1 MKTNNFKLNKQSK
14 IIITVGLV
22 DCFLTSL
29 TGSTAFMLAKS
40 WDNQEGFSEL
50 HYRMFI
56 AYPAACVVV
65 FLVFPYLVPNLTA
78 ALEKKLA

>member
-1 MKTNNFKLNKQSK
+1 M
-14 IIITVGLV
+14 LV
-22 DCFLTSL
+22 K
-29 TGSTAFMLAKS
+29 G
-40 WDNQEGFSEL
+40 WDNQGGFSEL
-50 HYRMFI
+50 LYRMCI

>member
-22 DCFLTSL
+22 GCFLTSL
-29 TGSTAFMLAKS
+29 TGSTAVMLVKG
-40 WDNQEGFSEL
+40 WDNQGGFSE
-50 HYRMFI
+50 HRMCI

-65 FLVFPYLVPNLTA
+65 FLVFPYLVPKLTA